1 MEKIILKDKT
11 EIEIQDGASIGKITV
26 LTTADKL
33 RELFDSLNKENL
45 ENVQFSSGTYTNMML
60 MEPHFHINKT
70 NEGLLVSFGLRQ
82 MTEEEKNQ
90 EAVAVAIG
98 YLSDEQAL
106 SVPSLFEE
114 WNPNKNLKAGT
125 RYRRDGILYKCLQ
138 DHVGQAD
145 WAPELA
151 PALFAKVLTS
161 EEGAILDWVQPDST
175 NPYSKGDKVKHSG
188 KTWVSDVDNNV
199 WEPGVYGWSETTE

>member
-45 ENVQFSSGTYTNMML
+45 ENVQFSSGTYTNMTL
-60 MEPHFHINKT
+60 TDPHFAINKT
-70 NEGLLVSFGLRQ
+70 DEGLLVSFGLREL
-82 MTEEEKNQ
+82 TEEEKNKD
-90 EAVAVAIG
+90 AVAVAVSF
-98 YLSDEQAL
+98 LSDEQAL

-114 WNPNKNLKAGT
+114 WKPNKNFKTGT
-125 RYRRDGILYKCLQ
+125 RYLRNGILYKCLQ
-138 DHVGQAD
+138 DHTGQSD

-175 NPYSKGDKVKHSG
+175 NPYTKGDKVKHSG